1 MIYEDYETIW
11 SKIRSLEK
19 KLFKLIDKR
28 DELFENTQP
37 KTTKY
42 DKELVDGK
50 NPVNIMENYLIEKEF
65 LNERIDLLNQTL
77 DDWYQVLKRK
87 RDELKQSKNLYDKM
101 YYYFC
106 IERLSI
112 HKISYLMNYS
122 ESQVYR
128 KLKKM
133 GIEVKMQKNAKK
145 NTI

>member
-1 MIYEDYETIW
+1 MIYEEYETIW
-11 SKIRSLEK
+11 NKIRLLEK
-19 KLFKLIDKR
+19 KLANLIDKR
-28 DELFENTQP
+28 NELFENTQP

-50 NPVNIMENYLIEKEF
+50 QITNMMETYIIEKEY
-65 LNERIDLLNQTL
+65 LSERIDLLNQTL

-112 HKISYLMNYS
+112 RKISYLMNYS

-128 KLKKM
+128 KLKTM
-133 GIEVKMQKNAKK
+133 NIEVKMRKNAKN
-145 NTI
+145 NTL